1 MDKLMEVDW
10 DKMFVPSTSIAEM
23 VIRGTITYWFCFLY
37 IRFFRRSAGQL
48 NISDVLL
55 INLISDASQNAMA
68 SSYESITE
76 GAVLVGMLVFWDFFI
91 DWFGYKS
98 VFFNRMIS
106 PEPSLLI
113 LDGVMQRQTMK
124 RQLMSERDLLG
135 ILRENNIDDPAD
147 VKICYMESSGS
158 VSVVEKKS

>member
-1 MDKLMEVDW
+1 MEVDW

-23 VIRGTITYWFCFLY
+23 IIRGTITYWFCFLY
-37 IRFFRRSAGQL
+37 IRLFRRSAGQL

-76 GAVLVGMLVFWDFFI
+76 GAVLVGILVFWDFFI

-98 VFFNRMIS
+98 VFFNRIVT
-106 PEPSLLI
+106 PEPTLLI
-113 LDGVMQRQTMK
+113 KDGVMQRQTMRK
-124 RQLMSERDLLG
+124 EMISESELLG
-135 ILRENNIDDPAD
+135 ILRENSVDDPAN
-147 VKICYMESSGS
+147 VSRCYMESSGS
-158 VSVVEKKS
+158 VSVVEKKK

>member
-1 MDKLMEVDW
+1 MDKLMEIDW

-23 VIRGTITYWFCFLY
+23 IIRGTITYWFCFLY

-76 GAVLVGMLVFWDFFI
+76 GAVLVGTLVFWDFFI
-91 DWFGYKS
+91 DWLGYKS
-98 VFFNRMIS
+98 VFFNRVIT

-113 LDGVMQRQTMK
+113 KDGVMQRQTM
-124 RQLMSERDLLG
+124 RRELISEDELLG
-135 ILRENNIDDPAD
+135 ILRENSVDDPAN
-147 VKICYMESSGS
+147 VKLCYMESSGS
-158 VSVVEKKS
+158 VSVVEKRR